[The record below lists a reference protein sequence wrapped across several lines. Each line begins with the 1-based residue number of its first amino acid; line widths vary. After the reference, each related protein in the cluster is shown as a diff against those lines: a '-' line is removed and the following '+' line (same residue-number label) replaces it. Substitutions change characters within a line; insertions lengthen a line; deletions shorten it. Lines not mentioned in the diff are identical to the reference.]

1 MSQEAQN
8 KDAPPL
14 KGADVIRAQVKLLPA
29 GPGVYRMIGEDDQ
42 LLYVGKA
49 RNLRRRVASYAKP
62 TGQSQRI
69 LRMIRQTRRMEF
81 VTTHTE
87 AEALLL
93 EANLIKRLKPRF
105 NIVLRDDKS
114 FPHILITGDHEFA
127 RIMKH
132 RGARR
137 TKGEYFGPF
146 ASASAVNET
155 LAWLQRVF
163 PLRSCSDAEF
173 ASRSRP
179 CLQYQIKRC
188 AGPCVGRISAAEYA
202 GLVAEVRDFLTG
214 KSQQLQERLRQRMEE
229 AAARLDFETAAVCR
243 DRIQA
248 MAQIQAHQGINLAGM
263 PDADVFAVTV
273 DGGMACVQ
281 VFFFR
286 GGQNFGNRAYYPA
299 LGQDDTP
306 EKVLSAFIGQFYDS
320 RPAPGHI
327 LVSHEP
333 EQAALLA
340 EALSQKYARRVRIIR
355 PRRGVRREAV
365 DHAAENAVRALQR
378 RQSQM
383 ASQRELL
390 AKLGELLGMKTAPER
405 IEVYD
410 NSHLGGT
417 GQIGAMIVAG
427 PEGFEKAAYR
437 KFTIRDAET
446 VPGDDYAM
454 MREVMRRR
462 FSRLAGEDPERRGA
476 GSRIAGRWPDLV
488 LLDGG
493 AGQLA
498 AACEVLEALGI
509 THVTLASVA
518 KGPERNAG
526 REQIFLPGRES
537 FMLPPRDPL
546 LYFIQRLR
554 DEAHRFAIG
563 AQRAKRRQAMGR
575 NALDDIP
582 GIGAGRKKALLGAF
596 GSARAVAG
604 AGVADLARV
613 PGISRRLAQSIYD
626 HFHGEA

>member
-1 MSQEAQN
+1 MNAEGQSQ
-8 KDAPPL
+8 DTPSL
-14 KGADVIRAQVKLLPA
+14 KGVEVIRAQVKLLPP
-29 GPGVYRMIGEDDQ
+29 GPGVYRMIGDDDQ

-49 RNLRRRVASYAKP
+49 RNLRRRVASYAKL
-62 TGQSQRI
+62 TGQSRRI
-69 LRMIRQTRRMEF
+69 LRMIQQTRRMEF

-114 FPHILITGDHEFA
+114 FPHILITGDHEFP

-137 TKGEYFGPF
+137 VAGEYFGPF

-155 LAWLQRVF
+155 LSWLQRVF
-163 PLRSCSDAEF
+163 PLRTCSDAEF
-173 ASRSRP
+173 SSRSRP

-188 AGPCVGRISAAEYA
+188 AGPCVGRIGAGEYA
-202 GLVAEVRDFLTG
+202 GLVAEIRDFLSG
-214 KSQQLQERLRQRMEE
+214 KSRQLQERLRQRMEE
-229 AAARLDFETAAVCR
+229 AAARLDFEAAAVYR

-248 MAQIQAHQGINLAGM
+248 MAQIQAHQGINLAAM
-263 PDADVFAVTV
+263 PDADVFAVAA
-273 DGGMACVQ
+273 DGGQACVQ

-286 GGQNFGNRAYYPA
+286 GGQNFGNRAYYPVP
-299 LGQDDTP
+299 GREDSP
-306 EKVLSAFIGQFYDS
+306 EKILAAFIGQFYDS

-333 EQAALLA
+333 EQMALIA
-340 EALSQKYARRVRIIR
+340 EALSQKYGRRIRIVR
-355 PRRGVRREAV
+355 PRRGARREAV
-365 DHAAENAVRALQR
+365 DHAAENAARALQR

-383 ASQRELL
+383 ATQRELL
-390 AKLGELLGMKTAPER
+390 EKLGALLGMEAAPKR

-427 PEGFEKAAYR
+427 PEGFEKSAYR
-437 KFTIRDAET
+437 KFTIRDAGT

-462 FSRLAGEDPERRGA
+462 FTRLAREDPERRGE
-476 GSRIAGRWPDLV
+476 GSRIAGHWPDLV

-498 AACEVLEALGI
+498 AAGEVLAELGI
-509 THVTLASVA
+509 GHVALASVA

-526 REQIFLPGRES
+526 REQIFLPGREP

-575 NALDDIP
+575 NALDEIP

-596 GSARAVAG
+596 GSARAVAR
-604 AGVADLARV
+604 AGVSDLARV

-626 HFHGEA
+626 HFQGEG